1 MTVKFMKPFA
11 LSGLLVSLQLSA
23 VKLRRDTRGL
33 AAVEFAIIVPLM
45 LGMFFATVELSSGVA
60 VDRKVSMT
68 AEGLA
73 DLVSRYT
80 NVNDS
85 DFTNFF
91 TIGRA
96 MVTPYAAA
104 PLKATITEVF
114 IDSTTGV
121 GRAQWSKGD
130 YPRAVGSTVPVPAN
144 LISRDASNNIIP
156 GQYLIF
162 SEISY
167 VYTPAVGYIVK
178 SAVTLSDTTYMRPRL
193 SQCVLYPQVGGACPT
208 S

>member
-1 MTVKFMKPFA
+1 MTVKIMKPVA
-11 LSGLLVSLQLSA
+11 LSGWLATLWLSA
-23 VKLRRDTRGL
+23 AKFRRDTRGL

-45 LGMFFATVELSSGVA
+45 LAMFFATVELSSGVA
-60 VDRKVSMT
+60 ANRKVST
-68 AEGLA
+68 AAEELA

-80 NVNDS
+80 NVNDT

-91 TIGRA
+91 TIGQK
-96 MVTPYAAA
+96 MMTPFSST
-104 PLKATITEVF
+104 PLKATITEIY
-114 IDSTTGV
+114 IDATTGV

-130 YPRAVGSTVPVPAN
+130 YPRAVGSTVPVAAN

-167 VYTPAVGYIVK
+167 IYTPAVGYIMQ
-178 SAVTLSDTTYMRPRL
+178 SPVTLSDTTYMRPRL
-193 SQCVLYPQVGGACPT
+193 SPCVFYPQIGGTCPT

>member
-193 SQCVLYPQVGGACPT
+193 SQCVFYPQIGGTCPT